1 MRRFML
7 PLFVAASLALAA
19 AGRADTVLID
29 STFSAASSTTLNNS
43 TPETTVN
50 SAKWVASG
58 LTFSGGTLAMNTAT
72 PQIAYIDMGSG
83 YFASNAGIY
92 TLAATYSLPA
102 GTSAGWLGL
111 GFVVPSGIAVPG
123 ITNTWS
129 TSSTLSSNTVG
140 SEPWLFNR
148 QAGNVNVYAGP
159 YTTNPLLSGGT
170 SVGPSGSSLTV
181 QLVLN
186 TSLPQWTLDA
196 YVGSTQLDLNGAA
209 AGNTYTYAT
218 NPSSIEDIALGTS
231 GTGNFTASVSEFKL
245 SYVAAPEPGAWALAG
260 LGALALLLRARFRA
274 RAA

>member
-58 LTFSGGTLAMNTAT
+58 LTFSSGTLAMNTAT
-72 PQIAYIDMGSG
+72 PQIAYIDLGSG

-245 SYVAAPEPGAWALAG
+245 SYVAAPEPEAWALAG